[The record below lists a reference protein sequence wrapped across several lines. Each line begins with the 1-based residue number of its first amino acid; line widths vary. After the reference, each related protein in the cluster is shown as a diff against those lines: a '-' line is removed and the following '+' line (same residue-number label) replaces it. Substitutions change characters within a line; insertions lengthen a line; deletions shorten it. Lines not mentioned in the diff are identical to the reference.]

1 MSSSPAESLVPGPD
15 RLPPAGPRRAGAE
28 LLARI
33 GGTPLFRLGRIA
45 RRVGGLPS
53 GVEVWAKGEHLNPG
67 GSVKDRTARAIILD
81 AERRGALGPGRTILD
96 ATSGNTGIAY
106 AMIGAALGYPVTV
119 CLPKNAGSERR
130 RLLAAYGARIV
141 ETDPLTGTDGA
152 QETARAMAAAS
163 PALYFHAN
171 QYDNPAN
178 WQAHFET
185 TGPEI
190 WEQSAGRVTHFVAG
204 LGTTGT
210 FVGTARRLAE
220 FHPGVRRIAVQP
232 DGPLHGL
239 EGMKHLPT
247 ARVPRIW
254 DPRVADEQRTVAT
267 GDAQAMTRALARD
280 EGLLVG
286 VSSGANVHVA
296 LELARTLPAGSVV
309 VTILCDSGARSLSEP
324 FWQEAGA

>member
-1 MSSSPAESLVPGPD
+1 MSSSPAESFVPGPE
-15 RLPPAGPRRAGAE
+15 RVPAAGPRRTGAD

-33 GGTPLFRLGRIA
+33 GGTPLFRLGRVA
-45 RRVGGLPS
+45 RRFGGLPA

-119 CLPKNAGSERR
+119 CLPKNAGLERR

-141 ETDPLTGTDGA
+141 ETDPLIGTDGA
-152 QETARAMAAAS
+152 QESARAMAAAS

-178 WQAHFET
+178 GQAHFET

-204 LGTTGT
+204 LGTGGT
-210 FVGTARRLAE
+210 FTGTARRLRVFRAE
-220 FHPGVRRIAVQP
+220 VHCTAVQP

-239 EGMKHLPT
+239 EGMKHMPT
-247 ARVPRIW
+247 ARVPANW
-254 DPRVADEQRTVAT
+254 DPAVANAVHTVAT

-286 VSSGANVHVA
+286 VSSGANVHAA
-296 LELARTLPAGSVV
+296 LELARTLPAGAVV
-309 VTILCDSGARSLSEP
+309 VTILCNSGTRSLSEP
-324 FWQEAGA
+324 FWQEADA